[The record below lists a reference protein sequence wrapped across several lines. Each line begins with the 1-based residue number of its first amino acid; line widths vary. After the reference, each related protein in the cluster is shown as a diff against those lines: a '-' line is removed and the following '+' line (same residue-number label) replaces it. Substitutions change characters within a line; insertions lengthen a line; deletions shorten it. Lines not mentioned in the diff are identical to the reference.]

1 MIFRQEEVEASKQ
14 TYDKENY
21 QRIGEREEKP
31 GQEVLQMSMLFYG
44 GLSVTDSP
52 RCFAELSL
60 VLGFFLPLIRKIA

>member
-44 GLSVTDSP
+44 RIIGN
-52 RCFAELSL
+52 
-60 VLGFFLPLIRKIA
+60 